1 MLLNLQGRP
10 GDTPTVGSVMTWR
23 DQALLSLL
31 IHVAAV
37 LLVIYTPR
45 LPFVQEAAE
54 RRAER
59 LQQMAEEAELQARLD
74 AEMLAELRPPAARDD
89 QPFVFIQPR
98 VELDLPEPPPPDA
111 VLSDRDRVAQSPVRT
126 LDPENRLPVSE
137 GNTSAFIVDP
147 EGPEEG
153 LDSVVAEGFV
163 DGVDGVDDADA
174 DADADAGLEPVDPLP
189 EVEQPEQPDAPEEAA
204 DSEGQDEAE
213 ESPEEPVEDPGSA
226 PEIANPDRPRL
237 ADSSLPAPG
246 TGPGGR
252 ESTLGR
258 RLDLA
263 PDGLLDRAVEN
274 LRQRVRRE
282 TFRNFSGDT
291 GRFGPDIQFDSKGVE
306 FGPWIRRFVAQIRR
320 NWFVPYAIW
329 SMHGHVVLTFNV
341 HADGSLTDLTVVK
354 PSHVEAFTNS
364 AYNALLASDPTQPLP
379 PEYPD
384 DHAFFTVTFYFNEM
398 PPA

>member
-1 MLLNLQGRP
+1 MYLNLEGRP
-10 GDTPTVGSVMTWR
+10 GETPTIGSVMTWR

-31 IHVAAV
+31 VHAAAV
-37 LLVIYTPR
+37 LLVLVVPR
-45 LPFVQEAAE
+45 LPFVQAAAE

-59 LQQMAEEAELQARLD
+59 QLEMAEQAELAEQAQLQ
-74 AEMLAELRPPAARDD
+74 AQLLQPAQRDD
-89 QPFVFIQPR
+89 QTFVFIQPR
-98 VELDLPEPPPPDA
+98 VELDPPAPPPPDA

-137 GNTSAFIVDP
+137 GNTSAFVVDP
-147 EGPEEG
+147 EEPEEG
-153 LDSVVAEGFV
+153 LEPADTEARE
-163 DGVDGVDDADA
+163 DGVEEADA
-174 DADADAGLEPVDPLP
+174 QPLDASPR
-189 EVEQPEQPDAPEEAA
+189 PDE
-204 DSEGQDEAE
+204 STGRDEAE
-213 ESPEEPVEDPGSA
+213 EQASEPVEDPGPV
-226 PEIANPDRPRL
+226 PELDNPDGPVFADSFL
-237 ADSSLPAPG
+237 ADAG
-246 TGPGGR
+246 AGPGDPDPADAP
-252 ESTLGR
+252 
-258 RLDLA
+258 RLDLS
-263 PDGLLDRAVEN
+263 PDGLLGRAVEN

-341 HADGSLTDLTVVK
+341 HADGSLTDLTVVR

-364 AYNALLASDPTQPLP
+364 AFNALLSSNPTQPLP

>member
-1 MLLNLQGRP
+1 MYLNLEGRP
-10 GDTPTVGSVMTWR
+10 GETPTIGSVMTWR

-31 IHVAAV
+31 VHAAAV
-37 LLVIYTPR
+37 LLVLVVPR
-45 LPFVQEAAE
+45 LPFVQAAAE

-59 LQQMAEEAELQARLD
+59 QLEMAEQAELAEQAQLQ
-74 AEMLAELRPPAARDD
+74 AQLLQPAQRDD
-89 QPFVFIQPR
+89 QTFVFIQPR
-98 VELDLPEPPPPDA
+98 VELDPPAPPSPDA

-137 GNTSAFIVDP
+137 GNTSAFVVDP
-147 EGPEEG
+147 EEPEEG
-153 LDSVVAEGFV
+153 LEPADTEARE
-163 DGVDGVDDADA
+163 DGVEEADA
-174 DADADAGLEPVDPLP
+174 QPLDASPR
-189 EVEQPEQPDAPEEAA
+189 PDE
-204 DSEGQDEAE
+204 STGRDEAE
-213 ESPEEPVEDPGSA
+213 EQASEPVEDPGPV
-226 PEIANPDRPRL
+226 PELDNPDGPVF
-237 ADSSLPAPG
+237 ADSSLADAG
-246 TGPGGR
+246 AGPGDPDPADPP
-252 ESTLGR
+252 
-258 RLDLA
+258 RLDLS
-263 PDGLLDRAVEN
+263 PDGLLGRAVEN

-329 SMHGHVVLTFNV
+329 SMHGHVVLTFDV
-341 HADGSLTDLTVVK
+341 HADGSLTDLTVVR

-364 AYNALLASDPTQPLP
+364 AFNALLSSNPTQPLP

>member
-1 MLLNLQGRP
+1 MYLNLEGRP
-10 GDTPTVGSVMTWR
+10 GETPTIGSVMTWR

-31 IHVAAV
+31 VHAAAV
-37 LLVIYTPR
+37 LLVLLVPR
-45 LPFVQEAAE
+45 LPFVQAAAE

-59 LQQMAEEAELQARLD
+59 LLEMAEQAELAEQAQLQ
-74 AEMLAELRPPAARDD
+74 AQLLQPAQRDD
-89 QPFVFIQPR
+89 QTFVFIQPR
-98 VELDLPEPPPPDA
+98 VELDPPAPPPPDA

-137 GNTSAFIVDP
+137 GNTSAFVVDP
-147 EGPEEG
+147 EAPEEG
-153 LDSVVAEGFV
+153 LDPAPVEEQD
-163 DGVDGVDDADA
+163 DGV
-174 DADADAGLEPVDPLP
+174 E
-189 EVEQPEQPDAPEEAA
+189 EVEAQPLDESPQPEESA
-204 DSEGQDEAE
+204 GQDEAE
-213 ESPEEPVEDPGSA
+213 QEVSEPAEDPGPV
-226 PEIANPDRPRL
+226 PELDNPDGPVF
-237 ADSSLPAPG
+237 ADSSLADAG
-246 TGPGGR
+246 AGPGDPDPADAP
-252 ESTLGR
+252 
-258 RLDLA
+258 RLDLS
-263 PDGLLDRAVEN
+263 PDGLLGRAVEN

-341 HADGSLTDLTVVK
+341 HADGSLTDLTVVR

-364 AYNALLASDPTQPLP
+364 AFNALLSSNPTQPLP

>member
-1 MLLNLQGRP
+1 MYLNLEGRP
-10 GDTPTVGSVMTWR
+10 GETPTIGSVMTWR

-31 IHVAAV
+31 VHAAAV
-37 LLVIYTPR
+37 LLVLLVPR
-45 LPFVQEAAE
+45 LPFVQAAAE

-59 LQQMAEEAELQARLD
+59 LLEMAEQAELAEQAQLQ
-74 AEMLAELRPPAARDD
+74 AQLLQPAQRDD
-89 QPFVFIQPR
+89 QTFVFIQPR
-98 VELDLPEPPPPDA
+98 VELDPPAPPPPDA

-137 GNTSAFIVDP
+137 GNTSAFVVDP
-147 EGPEEG
+147 EAPEEG
-153 LDSVVAEGFV
+153 LDPAPVEEQD
-163 DGVDGVDDADA
+163 DGV
-174 DADADAGLEPVDPLP
+174 E
-189 EVEQPEQPDAPEEAA
+189 EVEAQPLDESPQPEESA
-204 DSEGQDEAE
+204 GQDEAE
-213 ESPEEPVEDPGSA
+213 QEVSEPVEDPGPV
-226 PEIANPDRPRL
+226 PELDNPDGPVFADSFL
-237 ADSSLPAPG
+237 ADAG
-246 TGPGGR
+246 AGPGDPDPADAP
-252 ESTLGR
+252 
-258 RLDLA
+258 RLDLS
-263 PDGLLDRAVEN
+263 PDGLLGRAVEN

-341 HADGSLTDLTVVK
+341 HADGSLTDLTVVR

-364 AYNALLASDPTQPLP
+364 AFNALLSSNPTQPLP

>member
-1 MLLNLQGRP
+1 MYLNLEGRP
-10 GDTPTVGSVMTWR
+10 GETPTIGSVMTWR

-31 IHVAAV
+31 VHAAAV
-37 LLVIYTPR
+37 LLVLLVPR
-45 LPFVQEAAE
+45 LPFVQTAAE

-59 LQQMAEEAELQARLD
+59 LLEMAELAEQAQLQAQL
-74 AEMLAELRPPAARDD
+74 LQPAQRDD
-89 QPFVFIQPR
+89 QTFVFIQPR
-98 VELDLPEPPPPDA
+98 VELDPPVPPPPDA
-111 VLSDRDRVAQSPVRT
+111 VLSDRDRVAQSPLRT
-126 LDPENRLPVSE
+126 LDPENHLPVSE
-137 GNTSAFIVDP
+137 GNTSAFVVDP

-153 LDSVVAEGFV
+153 LDPAPVEGQD
-163 DGVDGVDDADA
+163 DGV
-174 DADADAGLEPVDPLP
+174 E
-189 EVEQPEQPDAPEEAA
+189 EVEAQPLDESPRPEESA
-204 DSEGQDEAE
+204 GQDEAE
-213 ESPEEPVEDPGSA
+213 QEVSEPVEDPGPV
-226 PEIANPDRPRL
+226 PEMDNPDGL
-237 ADSSLPAPG
+237 AFADSSLADAG
-246 TGPGGR
+246 AGPGDPDPPD
-252 ESTLGR
+252 TP
-258 RLDLA
+258 RLNLS
-263 PDGLLDRAVEN
+263 PDGLLGRAVEN

-341 HADGSLTDLTVVK
+341 HADGALTDLTVVR
-354 PSHVEAFTNS
+354 PSHVEAFNNS
-364 AYNALLASDPTQPLP
+364 AFNALLSSNPTQPLP